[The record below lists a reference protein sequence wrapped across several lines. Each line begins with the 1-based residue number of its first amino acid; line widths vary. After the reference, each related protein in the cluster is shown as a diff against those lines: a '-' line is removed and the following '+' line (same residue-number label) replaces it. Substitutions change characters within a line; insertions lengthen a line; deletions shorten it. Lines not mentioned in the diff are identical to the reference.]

1 MKKEVDFLK
10 LYEELYQ
17 VLPTRNF
24 QELMNVCYQTLG
36 IPILIVDIMYNVL
49 GIAPESPTGDPLW
62 DYLLEHRGYD
72 SEQVAV
78 MIHDG
83 IIQSVDDYEAPYVV
97 DWGSQKDYPKLQ
109 GIVRI
114 NNIAEAYV
122 TLNCASVEITPDLMK
137 AMDIIQSICAFFLSG
152 NESSGNAF
160 HTFQKVFITELFSG
174 RIRNKKQL
182 TGYFNDMNERY
193 DPPYIVTAAII
204 PHKKAHQLLSV
215 IHKSSQTL
223 CSRQLMLIQDN
234 VLYILYYQENPFE
247 ESKGFTSA
255 LSELISRFGAR
266 VGVSNTFTNLLDIT
280 VYEQQAETAA
290 VIAEQLHVPD
300 LICFYR
306 DYYLPALLLPQVRR
320 IPKESY
326 IPSILTDIQK
336 YDAENMT
343 EFFPTLKCYLRNM
356 KSTAATAK
364 ELHIHRNTLLYR
376 INQMEELFHISFHDY
391 ETLLHLM
398 NCFYMLDLEAACY
411 PDEGE

>member
-49 GIAPESPTGDPLW
+49 GIAPETPTGDPLW

-83 IIQSVDDYEAPYVV
+83 IIQSVDDYDAPYVV

-152 NESSGNAF
+152 NESRGNAF

-174 RIRNKKQL
+174 RIRSKEQL
-182 TGYFNDMNERY
+182 AGYFNDMNERY
-193 DPPYIVTAAII
+193 DTPYIVTAAII
-204 PHKKAHQLLSV
+204 PHKKGHQLLSV

-234 VLYILYYQENPFE
+234 VLYTLYYQENPFE
-247 ESKGFTSA
+247 ESKGFFSA
-255 LSELISRFGAR
+255 LSDLISRFGAR
-266 VGVSNTFTNLLDIT
+266 VGVSNAFTDLLDIT
-280 VYEQQAETAA
+280 IYEQQAETAA
-290 VIAEQLHVPD
+290 VIAEQLHAPKC
-300 LICFYR
+300 ICFYR

-326 IPSILTDIQK
+326 IPGVLTEIQK
-336 YDAENMT
+336 YDAEYMT
-343 EFFPTLKCYLRNM
+343 EFFPTLKSYLRNM

-376 INQMEELFHISFHDY
+376 INQMEELFHISFNDY
-391 ETLLHLM
+391 ETLLLLM
-398 NCFYMLDLEAACY
+398 NCFYMLDLEASCY
-411 PDEGE
+411 PNREK